1 MCTITARVDKRTQ
14 LWDNVLLYISKHGQH
29 MGSLDLS
36 AGHYDSVE
44 VWQLPRNLQK
54 LTSLQCCQVYL
65 QLQRY
70 TDGYLQGFDGVLGP
84 EQPLKQL
91 QLHRCRLRDGRKGL
105 LTALPLLTALEHI
118 SITDSV
124 SSGGGQ
130 NAHFPADV
138 LQVLPQLTHLELSD
152 LDLEEPEGL
161 QHLQGLTRLQD
172 LRLAFV
178 HPHELQASLPAGLTL
193 LTRLEVIHTG
203 CLRVEPSALRGLT
216 QLLLHGRLAHRV
228 AQHQH
233 RCCRCCRK
241 CSN

>member
-1 MCTITARVDKRTQ
+1 VDKKTQ
-14 LWDNVLLYISKHGQH
+14 LWDCVLLYISKHGQH
-29 MGSLDLS
+29 IDRLDPS

-44 VWQLPRNLQK
+44 VWQLPRNLHK

-65 QLQRY
+65 QVQRY
-70 TDGYLQGFDGVLGP
+70 TDGYLQGFDGVLGA

-91 QLHRCRLRDGRKGL
+91 RLHRCRLRDGRKGL

-124 SSGGGQ
+124 PSGGGE
-130 NAHFPADV
+130 NSHFPADV

-178 HPHELQASLPAGLTL
+178 HPGQLASRADEADTLRGDPHGLPAG
-193 LTRLEVIHTG
+193 
-203 CLRVEPSALRGLT
+203 
-216 QLLLHGRLAHRV
+216 
-228 AQHQH
+228 
-233 RCCRCCRK
+233 
-241 CSN
+241 